1 MFGKFIEDFKSFAVK
16 GNAIDMAIGIVVG
29 AAFNKIIN
37 SIVSDLIMPPLG
49 LAIGGVDFKNLEI
62 VLKKPLLDA
71 ATQITTPAVAIRYG
85 MFLNSLVEFFIV
97 AFSAFIA
104 VRVMAK
110 TMAARSTPQ

>member
-1 MFGKFIEDFKSFAVK
+1 
-16 GNAIDMAIGIVVG
+16 
-29 AAFNKIIN
+29 
-37 SIVSDLIMPPLG
+37 
-49 LAIGGVDFKNLEI
+49 
-62 VLKKPLLDA
+62 
-71 ATQITTPAVAIRYG
+71 

>member
-1 MFGKFIEDFKSFAVK
+1 MFNKFIEDFKSFAVK

-62 VLKKPLLDA
+62 VLKKPRDA
-71 ATQITTPAVAIRYG
+71 ATQITAPAVAIRYG